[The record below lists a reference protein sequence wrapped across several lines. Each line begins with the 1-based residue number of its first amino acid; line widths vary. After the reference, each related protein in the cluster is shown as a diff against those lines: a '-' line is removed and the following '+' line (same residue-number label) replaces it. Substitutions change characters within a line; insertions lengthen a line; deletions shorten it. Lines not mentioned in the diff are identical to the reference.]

1 MAASKDL
8 KVMVIVPYKIFPAIA
23 GGQKCAKSMYNYL
36 AALMPVT
43 IVSVNS
49 NEKVDAKFDVLNI
62 LNTGKFRYINIL
74 LFFTLKKIIKEKKIT
89 HLFIEHPYLG
99 WLGYLLKKFCKVKF
113 VVRSQNIEGERFKT
127 MGKPWWKILL
137 GYEKWVHK
145 NADVSLFITEEDLNY
160 GLTNFKLE
168 KQKSFVATYGIG
180 IQDKPSVEKRAE
192 AKAIICAKHKI
203 ETSEKLLLFNGSL
216 DYYPNV
222 EALSEIFNKVNPIL
236 LEKNFNYKIIICG
249 KNLPEKF
256 NELIKQKN
264 IVFAGFVED
273 INQYFL
279 ACDIFINPVIDG
291 GGIKTKLVEA
301 LGFNLNAVSYQSGG
315 IGVPERITNKKMVIL
330 NNGDVEAFT
339 NKIISTDTTIDIQK
353 EFYNHFY
360 WGNIAANIK
369 DILSSN

>member
-1 MAASKDL
+1 MSASKDL
-8 KVMVIVPYKIFPAIA
+8 SVLVLVPYKIFPAIA

-36 AALMPVT
+36 AELMPVT

-62 LNTGKFRYINIL
+62 LGTGKLRYINVL
-74 LFFTLKKIIKEKKIT
+74 LFFKLKKIIVEKNIT

-99 WLGYLLKKFCKVKF
+99 WLGYLLKRFCKIKL

-160 GLTNFKLE
+160 GLSNFKLAKE
-168 KQKSFVATYGIG
+168 KSFVATYGID
-180 IQDKPSVEKRAE
+180 IRDKPSAEKRLE
-192 AKAIICAKHKI
+192 AKAIICSKHKI
-203 ETSEKLLLFNGSL
+203 EATEKLLLFNGSL

-256 NELIKQKN
+256 NELVRQKN

-315 IGVPERITNKKMVIL
+315 IGVPERITTKKMVVL
-330 NNGDVEAFT
+330 NNGDVESFT
-339 NKIISTDTTIDIQK
+339 NKIIETDTSIDIQK
-353 EFYNHFY
+353 EFYDHFY
-360 WGNIAANIK
+360 WGNIASNIK
-369 DILSSN
+369 EILIAN